1 MLKKIIIS
9 GSAFGCTVHNGKY
22 VYIINYD
29 KSHIYKLDYKLNK
42 MKTYGTIIEEDLW
55 DEHNDR
61 MDELNSPSAVCC
73 QDEFVFVSDHER
85 IQIFTLDLKFYDFI
99 EFNFEPS
106 SIAASSTTI
115 GICGE
120 NQGIYFWDI
129 RTKKIKKKYS
139 NINGVLMRFIASH
152 FCIFSWESENGKIY
166 FFDKEGELIDEICV
180 QSLINKI
187 QNIRGFDGFML
198 STEDSSLFFLY
209 SDREIFK
216 FKF

>member
-1 MLKKIIIS
+1 
-9 GSAFGCTVHNGKY
+9 
-22 VYIINYD
+22 
-29 KSHIYKLDYKLNK
+29 